1 MTTATSSST
10 ATTSTPPAL
19 QRLRAFHARAAARG
33 PGVAALLALGGPPT
47 GVAAEPVP
55 AAVLA
60 DGARLAARARA
71 EWRALAS
78 GQRDDD
84 LGVTTSVL
92 HALAHGEVHEGV
104 HEGVHGGMHD
114 VVQGSAVPGPRR
126 PAHDDRTF
134 SAHVAAFERG
144 RVLRVLNFHNTPPS
158 RREALRAELA
168 AFSARHRLWTPAEL
182 AAVTAGGAWPDD
194 PRPGALV
201 VFYEGYA
208 TSASV
213 AAPVCD
219 ELGISAWFA
228 VCTGFVDAPAAEQE
242 LFARSH
248 SIGLV
253 AEDLAGPRLA
263 MTWDEVADL
272 AERHAVLPHTAS
284 HAGIEETP
292 TDEDLQREV
301 LDPAQRL
308 RALTGATPAAFAWLH
323 GSGPGMSARH
333 DDAVRA
339 AGYPHL
345 LSATRVT
352 RP

>member
-1 MTTATSSST
+1 M
-10 ATTSTPPAL
+10 
-19 QRLRAFHARAAARG
+19 
-33 PGVAALLALGGPPT
+33 
-47 GVAAEPVP
+47 
-55 AAVLA
+55 
-60 DGARLAARARA
+60 
-71 EWRALAS
+71 
-78 GQRDDD
+78 
-84 LGVTTSVL
+84 
-92 HALAHGEVHEGV
+92 
-104 HEGVHGGMHD
+104 
-114 VVQGSAVPGPRR
+114 PGPRR
-126 PAHDDRTF
+126 PSHSTTTSTSADGRGF
-134 SAHVAAFERG
+134 SAHLAAFEQG

-158 RREALRAELA
+158 RREALRSELA
-168 AFSARHRLWTPAEL
+168 AFSAHHRLWTPGEL

-208 TSASV
+208 ASASV

-253 AEDLAGPRLA
+253 PEDLAGPRLA

-308 RALTGATPAAFAWLH
+308 RALTGATPPAFAWLH

-345 LSATRVT
+345 ISATRLT